1 MKGGRRGRRLAIA
14 LLYSRDMTRLAVIS
28 GGGTGIGKATAGMLA
43 GEGYDVIIVGR
54 RPDVLAD
61 AVTWIGPQASSVA
74 ADVSD
79 PDQVRAVTAAVGDRA
94 VDVLV
99 NNAGAFVQGDDST
112 PAGLAAHWRA
122 SFDSNVLTA
131 VLLTDALLPRLRR
144 PGGRIILMSSI
155 AAQRGGGGS
164 YSAAKAALHGY
175 VFDLA
180 TQVGAEGITANV
192 ISPGYVTDSEFFL
205 GRMTAEGHRS
215 RVAATLVGRP
225 GEPSDIAEAVRWL
238 VGPGG
243 GYVTG
248 QIINVN
254 GGSVLGR

>member
-1 MKGGRRGRRLAIA
+1 
-14 LLYSRDMTRLAVIS
+14 MTRLAVVS

-54 RPDVLAD
+54 RPEVLAD
-61 AVTWIGPQASSVA
+61 AVKWIGPQASSVV

-79 PDQVRAVTAAVGDRA
+79 PDQVGAVASAVGGRA

-99 NNAGAFVQGDDST
+99 NNAGAVVGGDDST
-112 PAGLAAHWRA
+112 AASLAAHWRA
-122 SFDSNVLTA
+122 AFDSNVITA
-131 VLLTDALLPRLRR
+131 VLLTDALRPLLRR
-144 PGGRIILMSSI
+144 PGGRIILTSSI

-175 VFDLA
+175 MFDLA
-180 TQVGAEGITANV
+180 SSLGAEGITANV
-192 ISPGYVTDSEFFL
+192 IAPGYVTDSEFFT
-205 GRMTAEGHRS
+205 GRMTEEGHAS
-215 RVAATLVGRP
+215 RVAATLVKRA

>member
-1 MKGGRRGRRLAIA
+1 M
-14 LLYSRDMTRLAVIS
+14 SRLAVVS

-61 AVTWIGPQASSVA
+61 AVKWIGPQASSVV

-79 PDQVRAVTAAVGDRA
+79 PDQVGAVVSAVGARP

-99 NNAGAFVQGDDST
+99 NNAGAYVGGDDST

-122 SFDSNVLTA
+122 NFESNVITA
-131 VLLTDALLPRLRR
+131 VLLTDALRPLLRR
-144 PGGRIILMSSI
+144 PGGRIILTSSI
-155 AAQRGGGGS
+155 AAQKGGGGP
-164 YSAAKAALHGY
+164 YSAAKAALHGF
-175 VFDLA
+175 VLDLA
-180 TQVGAEGITANV
+180 TSLGAEGITANV
-192 ISPGYVTDSEFFL
+192 VAPGYVTDSEFFA
-205 GRMTAEGHRS
+205 GRMTAAGHDA
-215 RVAATLVGRP
+215 RVAATLVKRA

-248 QIINVN
+248 QIVNVN

>member
-1 MKGGRRGRRLAIA
+1 
-14 LLYSRDMTRLAVIS
+14 MTRLAVIS

-61 AVTWIGPQASSVA
+61 AVKWIGPQATSVV

-79 PDQVRAVTAAVGDRA
+79 PDQVGAVVSAVAGRA

-99 NNAGAFVQGDDST
+99 NNAGAFIGGDDST
-112 PAGLAAHWRA
+112 PASLAAHWRA
-122 SFDSNVLTA
+122 NFDSNVITA
-131 VLLTDALLPRLRR
+131 VLLTDALRPLLRR
-144 PGGRIILMSSI
+144 PGGRIILTSSI
-155 AAQRGGGGS
+155 AAQRGGGGP
-164 YSAAKAALHGY
+164 YSAAKAALHGFM
-175 VFDLA
+175 FDLA
-180 TQVGAEGITANV
+180 SALGPEGVTANV
-192 ISPGYVTDSEFFL
+192 ISPGYVTDSEFFT
-205 GRMTAEGHRS
+205 GRMTEEGHAS
-215 RVAATLVGRP
+215 RVAATLVKRA

-238 VGPGG
+238 VGLGG